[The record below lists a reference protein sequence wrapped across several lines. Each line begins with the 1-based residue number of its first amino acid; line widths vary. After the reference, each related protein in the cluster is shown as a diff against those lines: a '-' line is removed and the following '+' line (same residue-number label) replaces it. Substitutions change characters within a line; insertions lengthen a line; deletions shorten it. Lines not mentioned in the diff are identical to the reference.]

1 MIRLRTRVSR
11 TRDHLLLE
19 RDDFSANRH
28 HALTSPSRMIF
39 FRKPVSTFHALVV
52 VCLAMAA
59 LGTAGAQEPPRA
71 QPEPPAA
78 APAPA
83 PQQGPGGPFGT
94 LGRFIDE
101 SLQGL
106 GQGLK
111 GARDQVD
118 DFTGR
123 AGSAAKDA
131 AGSITL
137 RRPSV
142 VAGRERCL
150 PAPNGATDCV
160 TATSVMCRANGY
172 ETGSSI
178 DMQTEQKCPAATPSG
193 PASPP
198 LDQSQCW
205 LESYVIRALCR

>member
-1 MIRLRTRVSR
+1 MIRFRMRLSR
-11 TRDHLLLE
+11 TRHHL
-19 RDDFSANRH
+19 RSA
-28 HALTSPSRMIF
+28 LI
-39 FRKPVSTFHALVV
+39 
-52 VCLAMAA
+52 CMAVA
-59 LGTAGAQEPPRA
+59 FGPAAAQQAPPA

-83 PQQGPGGPFGT
+83 PQQGPAGPFGT
-94 LGRFIDE
+94 VGQFIDQ

-106 GQGLK
+106 GQRLK

-118 DFTGR
+118 DLTGR
-123 AGSAAKDA
+123 AGNAAKDA
-131 AGSITL
+131 AGSINL

-150 PAPNGATDCV
+150 AAPNGAPDCV
-160 TATSVMCRANGY
+160 TATTVMCRASGF

-198 LDQSQCW
+198 LDESQCW

>member
-1 MIRLRTRVSR
+1 MIRFWTRSTRTRAS
-11 TRDHLLLE
+11 LLLA
-19 RDDFSANRH
+19 SV
-28 HALTSPSRMIF
+28 T
-39 FRKPVSTFHALVV
+39 LVV
-52 VCLAMAA
+52 LAP
-59 LGTAGAQEPPRA
+59 AGAQEPPRP

-83 PQQGPGGPFGT
+83 PQPPAGPFGT
-94 LGRFIDE
+94 IGRLIDE

-111 GARDQVD
+111 GAREQMDGI
-118 DFTGR
+118 TGR
-123 AGSAAKDA
+123 AGNAAKDA
-131 AGSITL
+131 AGSLPL
-137 RRPSV
+137 RRPGV

-150 PAPNGATDCV
+150 PAPNGAPDCV
-160 TATSVMCRANGY
+160 TATAVMCRANGF

-178 DMQTEQKCPAATPSG
+178 DMQTEQKCPAVTPAG

-198 LDQSQCW
+198 LDESQCW

>member
-1 MIRLRTRVSR
+1 MIRFRTYLSR
-11 TRDHLLLE
+11 TRHHLRSILICT
-19 RDDFSANRH
+19 A
-28 HALTSPSRMIF
+28 
-39 FRKPVSTFHALVV
+39 V
-52 VCLAMAA
+52 A
-59 LGTAGAQEPPRA
+59 LGPAGAQEAPRA

-83 PQQGPGGPFGT
+83 PQQGPAGPFGT
-94 LGRFIDE
+94 IGQFIDE

-106 GQGLK
+106 GERLK
-111 GARDQVD
+111 GAREQVD
-118 DFTGR
+118 DITGR

-131 AGSITL
+131 AGSINL

-142 VAGRERCL
+142 VAGRERCP
-150 PAPNGATDCV
+150 PAPNGAPDCV
-160 TATSVMCRANGY
+160 RATTVMCRANGF
-172 ETGSSI
+172 ETGSSV

-198 LDQSQCW
+198 LDESQCW